1 MEENNDDNTFN
12 FNIDKDEKEVAKVC
26 FYTMDDKTL
35 FEGLYTFNNCIGDVI
50 KDFLLK
56 QNNNNESFSYSFYIK
71 NNDSQEYLI
80 DENKLISFYL
90 TNLQDTVGL
99 MEAGMINN
107 SYHTTTM
114 SLHKFLKIYVKIK
127 QKFDIPENIEEYIIN
142 NTELIGKPATN
153 QLKYY
158 IYNKTNNDLKI
169 IYLSDE
175 QIKRINI
182 DYFSRKTVYCNAE
195 NNLFIYEGN
204 DKNIN
209 NNFNNINDNDC
220 FNIHCKFI
228 CINLKNKEVMLISSK
243 FPQRILHSMIFIP
256 EKYIFIVG
264 GKSSKEVLIY
274 TIKKENKRYE
284 IYPNLLPYELLEP
297 SLITVNNKYLYAFEN
312 STFCMH
318 ILRTN
323 FISLSP
329 FEDIELQNFSS
340 VKINQKFFG
349 LVKQK
354 NSIIFLGGKMLNP
367 DQNLSK
373 NIFEFNYYLN
383 KLSQTQ
389 RKFISLDLNEKTFIP
404 LGDDEY
410 VQLTEYVNNN
420 NDYKPKVIIFEGSLN
435 KNSKINNFTSN
446 GTLKSKCF
454 ASIHTKNVN
463 IHLPDNLTSLVGSS
477 SFGEMPVPLYNN
489 YKNK

>member
-99 MEAGMINN
+99 MEAGMVNN

-243 FPQRILHSMIFIP
+243 FPQRILH
-256 EKYIFIVG
+256 
-264 GKSSKEVLIY
+264 
-274 TIKKENKRYE
+274 
-284 IYPNLLPYELLEP
+284 
-297 SLITVNNKYLYAFEN
+297 
-312 STFCMH
+312 
-318 ILRTN
+318 
-323 FISLSP
+323 
-329 FEDIELQNFSS
+329 
-340 VKINQKFFG
+340 
-349 LVKQK
+349 
-354 NSIIFLGGKMLNP
+354 
-367 DQNLSK
+367 
-373 NIFEFNYYLN
+373 
-383 KLSQTQ
+383 
-389 RKFISLDLNEKTFIP
+389 
-404 LGDDEY
+404 
-410 VQLTEYVNNN
+410 
-420 NDYKPKVIIFEGSLN
+420 
-435 KNSKINNFTSN
+435 
-446 GTLKSKCF
+446 
-454 ASIHTKNVN
+454 
-463 IHLPDNLTSLVGSS
+463 
-477 SFGEMPVPLYNN
+477 LYN
-489 YKNK
+489 KKRK